1 MKNTLIGVV
10 TVLLGA
16 AFVVIARSRPR
27 PLPVLSQTS
36 LQQESGVPVRVAPVV
51 EKTVADGLNVTGQLA
66 AESVTNLST
75 KVAGKVM
82 YVAAREGESVQ
93 AGQVVIRLDDSNARG
108 QLLQAMAGVEE
119 ARAGLKTAQTR
130 LTSARATSRVGDA
143 QSVAAVAQAGASLR
157 SNQAQLQEVQSG
169 ARRQEKAQAQG
180 QVNIAKANL
189 EKAESDYKRYQDLY
203 AQNAIAAVT
212 LDQYRTAVNVAR
224 SQHENAVQAA
234 SLTDEGARSE
244 EIRRAESAVQQAVQQ
259 LRSAQASQETS
270 VNRQQDVRSAQA
282 GVSQAQAQ
290 LASAEAAVVIARQ
303 NVADYTIRAPRSGA
317 VTARNLEPG
326 QYAQPGGA
334 LLTIVDLSTIYLQ
347 ADVSETDVARVR
359 PGIPVTVRVDALT
372 NRTWQG
378 QVDSVIASA
387 DASSR
392 TFTAKVR
399 IVNTDRSLRPNMYG
413 NAEVVTGRIANAI
426 LVPKAAIF
434 QANGRKVVATV
445 QNGTAKFVPVT
456 TGVTS
461 GDDVVVRA
469 GALGP
474 NARVIVSGQEN
485 LADGQKVSVT

>member
-1 MKNTLIGVV
+1 MKNTFIGVAA
-10 TVLLGA
+10 VLLVA
-16 AFVVIARSRPR
+16 AFVVVARSRPR
-27 PLPVLSQTS
+27 PLPVLSQAS
-36 LQQESGVPVRVAPVV
+36 LQQGTGVPVRVAPVV
-51 EKTVADGLNVTGQLA
+51 EKAVADGLSVTGQLA

-82 YVAAREGESVQ
+82 YVAAREGETVQ

-108 QLLQAMAGVEE
+108 QLLQAMAGLEE
-119 ARAGLKTAQTR
+119 ARAGLKAAQTR
-130 LTSARATSRVGDA
+130 LTSARATARVGDA
-143 QSVAAVAQAGASLR
+143 QSIAAVAQAGASLR
-157 SNQAQLQEVQSG
+157 SNEAQLQEVQSG

-189 EKAESDYKRYQDLY
+189 EKAESDYQRYQDLY

-259 LRSAQASQETS
+259 LRSARASQETS

-282 GVSQAQAQ
+282 GVTQAQAQ
-290 LASAEAAVVIARQ
+290 LASAEAAVVIARR
-303 NVADYTIRAPRSGA
+303 NVADYTIRAPRSGS

-359 PGIPVTVRVDALT
+359 PGIPVTVRVDALA
-372 NRTWQG
+372 NRVWQG
-378 QVDSVIASA
+378 RVDSVIASA
-387 DASSR
+387 DQSSR
-392 TFTAKVR
+392 TFSAKVR
-399 IVNTDRSLRPNMYG
+399 IVNTDRSLRPNMYA
-413 NAEVVTGRIANAI
+413 NAEVVTGRIANAT

-434 QANGRKVVATV
+434 QANGRKVVAIV
-445 QNGTAKFVPVT
+445 RNGTAKFVQVT
-456 TGVTS
+456 TGITS

-474 NARVIVSGQEN
+474 NARVMVSGQEN
-485 LADGQKVSVT
+485 LADGQKVNVT